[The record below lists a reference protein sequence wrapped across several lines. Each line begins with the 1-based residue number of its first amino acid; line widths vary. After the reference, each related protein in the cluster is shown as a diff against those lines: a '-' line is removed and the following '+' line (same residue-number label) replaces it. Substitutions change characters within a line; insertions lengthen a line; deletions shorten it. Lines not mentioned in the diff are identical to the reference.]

1 MAAPLFYL
9 WESVS
14 ALPNIMI
21 NILKTLSFSERDNS
35 GQIRISRPTRDDGFL
50 KRLYLLPRW
59 SRNDFFTVAD
69 APHSPLLPEG
79 SHIHHRH
86 LPILIAAEILRWTEN
101 VYTVLGQV
109 ACAAVASTKKNHIVT
124 SRVIYLVVSRICH
137 RVLSMKFGFGHCLF
151 KNYLPFCY
159 SSHHINMHDITYE
172 TFHKP
177 KTYL

>member
-1 MAAPLFYL
+1 MGVGQKSQNYVDVIYGSPLILSLGICFISL
-9 WESVS
+9 Q
-14 ALPNIMI
+14 LMI

-101 VYTVLGQV
+101 VYTVLRQV
-109 ACAAVASTKKNHIVT
+109 ACAAVASTKKII
-124 SRVIYLVVSRICH
+124 S
-137 RVLSMKFGFGHCLF
+137 
-151 KNYLPFCY
+151 
-159 SSHHINMHDITYE
+159 
-172 TFHKP
+172 
-177 KTYL
+177 